1 MQAQPEGTWHSS
13 AFSMQVS
20 PHALPLVHVLQ
31 HSADS
36 ATAVGVK
43 QLVEKTRAEARMM
56 NFTGYSQ

>member
-1 MQAQPEGTWHSS
+1 
-13 AFSMQVS
+13 MQVS